1 VRRGETLSAIDRK
14 HGVSVAAIKQANNMK
29 GSVIH
34 PGTTLVIPRGG
45 STASAATVATARPE
59 VAAQVAER
67 APAMAAATPQ
77 PRTHTVQSGDTLWG
91 VARQHGVTVPA
102 LAAANDL
109 TTNSRLTV
117 GTRLQIPGGGTA
129 STAAANETTRM
140 TYKVQR
146 GDTLSQIAERFNVSV
161 RQLMTWNQIR
171 SSTSLRAGQQI
182 VVYVDPQRV
191 SGG

>member
-1 VRRGETLSAIDRK
+1 V
-14 HGVSVAAIKQANNMK
+14 
-29 GSVIH
+29 
-34 PGTTLVIPRGG
+34 
-45 STASAATVATARPE
+45 
-59 VAAQVAER
+59 
-67 APAMAAATPQ
+67 
-77 PRTHTVQSGDTLWG
+77 HTIQSGDTLWG

-117 GTRLQIPGGGTA
+117 GTRLQIPGGGAAA
-129 STAAANETTRM
+129 STAAASEATRM

-171 SSTSLRAGQQI
+171 SSTSLRAGQKI
-182 VVYVDPQRV
+182 VVYVDPRRV